1 MPYITTHTFF
11 ALDCLESSPNTKNL
25 IGKPTIYGLFAQ
37 GFDPFFYHDFFKF
50 SKFKHSAFCHK
61 NNTDKFFC
69 EFIDLIKKE
78 KLTHNKLI
86 LQALFGHLTHYVL
99 DSNMHP
105 YIVYKT
111 GIYNKDHPKSK
122 KYQGLHTALE
132 FQLDTYFYEKK
143 YQKPFNKFNLAKELA
158 PKTKLEPNLIAI
170 LNRVYL
176 NVFNF
181 KNGGSLY
188 QDGLNWMHFSLKHL
202 IYDPHGLKTKIYQT
216 IDYIFKT
223 KYAVYSSNVI
233 LENTEFLNLEHE
245 TWYNPWDKTKKN
257 SSVLDIYADAKKEC
271 LEIFEATINYLED
284 KITLKE
290 YQKVLQAKSY
300 VTGLPYTNHYSN
312 LKLSF

>member
-1 MPYITTHTFF
+1 
-11 ALDCLESSPNTKNL
+11 
-25 IGKPTIYGLFAQ
+25 
-37 GFDPFFYHDFFKF
+37 
-50 SKFKHSAFCHK
+50 
-61 NNTDKFFC
+61 
-69 EFIDLIKKE
+69 
-78 KLTHNKLI
+78 
-86 LQALFGHLTHYVL
+86 
-99 DSNMHP
+99 MHP

-132 FQLDTYFYEKK
+132 FQLDAYFYEKK

-170 LNRVYL
+170 LNQVYL
-176 NVFNF
+176 KVFNF

-216 IDYIFKT
+216 IDSIFKT
-223 KYAVYSSNVI
+223 KYAVYS
-233 LENTEFLNLEHE
+233 
-245 TWYNPWDKTKKN
+245 
-257 SSVLDIYADAKKEC
+257 IYADAKKEC

>member
-1 MPYITTHTFF
+1 MFSFLVINNIPSASIFVKYLIFIG
-11 ALDCLESSPNTKNL
+11 LDIIIPSMFK
-25 IGKPTIYGLFAQ
+25 LF
-37 GFDPFFYHDFFKF
+37 
-50 SKFKHSAFCHK
+50 
-61 NNTDKFFC
+61 
-69 EFIDLIKKE
+69 
-78 KLTHNKLI
+78 I
-86 LQALFGHLTHYVL
+86 L
-99 DSNMHP
+99 
-105 YIVYKT
+105 
-111 GIYNKDHPKSK
+111 
-122 KYQGLHTALE
+122 
-132 FQLDTYFYEKK
+132 
-143 YQKPFNKFNLAKELA
+143 
-158 PKTKLEPNLIAI
+158 
-170 LNRVYL
+170 
-176 NVFNF
+176 
-181 KNGGSLY
+181 
-188 QDGLNWMHFSLKHL
+188 SLKHL

-216 IDYIFKT
+216 IDSIFKT